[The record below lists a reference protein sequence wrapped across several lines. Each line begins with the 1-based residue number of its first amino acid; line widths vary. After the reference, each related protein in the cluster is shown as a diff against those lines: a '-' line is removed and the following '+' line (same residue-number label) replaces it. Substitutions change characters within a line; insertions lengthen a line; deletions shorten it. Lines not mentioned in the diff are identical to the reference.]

1 METAQDT
8 NLDKIPLRK
17 SEVTKI
23 CAELGLKPRQ
33 LKYRWKKNDNTVI
46 DAVLDFKKKQKHL
59 HELALIKKQEIL
71 KEAAQEV

>member
-1 METAQDT
+1 METAQEQQ
-8 NLDKIPLRK
+8 LDRLPLKK

-33 LKYRWKKNDNTVI
+33 LKYRWKNNDNKVI
-46 DAVLDFKKKQKHL
+46 DAVLDFKKRQKRL
-59 HELALIKKQEIL
+59 HELALIKKQEMH